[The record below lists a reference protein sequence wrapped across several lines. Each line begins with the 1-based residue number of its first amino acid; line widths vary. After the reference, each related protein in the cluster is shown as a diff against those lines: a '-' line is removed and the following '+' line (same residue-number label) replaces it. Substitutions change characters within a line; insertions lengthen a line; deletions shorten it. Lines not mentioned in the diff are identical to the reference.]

1 MSCGVVSPYGVFVIE
16 TRNMDGWIFGSEKQ
30 PVWTQKFPRKS
41 FRFQNPLRQNYKHVK
56 AIENKSR
63 DAGQRV
69 LQRWHDGLHQVIS
82 RGAAQR

>member
-41 FRFQNPLRQNYKHVK
+41 FREVLLSDEEFYRVFEAIYVSAEPATRETRRRHVEGVR
-56 AIENKSR
+56 A
-63 DAGQRV
+63 RV
-69 LQRWHDGLHQVIS
+69 GR
-82 RGAAQR
+82 RK